1 MRSAIKII
9 VAISFVTL
17 AVLIILPIIFLYLK
31 ISLGPF
37 GTYIST
43 IGSVIVILL
52 MLITIILTE
61 NATTKQIE
69 SWERWDLIQRK
80 QSIKSLIKE
89 FQLNGGF
96 YIALKKKLE
105 EKKDLSLF
113 NNLILTSLEKSLYKP
128 SIDNELINYNLLIL
142 YYTIKGHEGII
153 EMTKIPIISDETRL
167 YLINIIIKEFEINK
181 ELFDD
186 TRRMLEEYEQKLD

>member
-1 MRSAIKII
+1 MRSSIKII

-17 AVLIILPIIFLYLK
+17 AVLIILPIVFLYSK

-61 NATTKQIE
+61 NSATKQIE
-69 SWERWDLIQRK
+69 SWERWELIQRR

-89 FQLNGGF
+89 FQLNGGI
-96 YIALKKKLE
+96 YVALEKKLK

-113 NNLILTSLEKSLYKP
+113 NNFILTSLEKSLFKSP
-128 SIDNELINYNLLIL
+128 IDDELINYNLLKL
-142 YYTIKGHEGII
+142 YYIVKGNDDIIK
-153 EMTKIPIISDETRL
+153 TTRVPIISDESRL
-167 YLINIIIKEFEINK
+167 YLINLIIKDFELNK
-181 ELFDD
+181 ELFND
-186 TRRMLEEYEQKLD
+186 TGKMLEEYERKLK